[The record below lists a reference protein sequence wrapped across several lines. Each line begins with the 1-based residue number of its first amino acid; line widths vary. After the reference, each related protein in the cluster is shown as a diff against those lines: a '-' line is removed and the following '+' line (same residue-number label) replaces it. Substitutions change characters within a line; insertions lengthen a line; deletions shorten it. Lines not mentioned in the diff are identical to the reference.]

1 MKKAFMCS
9 LCHKGLIGGGLY
21 LEPETVTFRTQKLT
35 VDKKYRNL
43 VLPRSEI
50 KEITWQQSLFP
61 IATFHMENGDN
72 YKMMIFN
79 KSRFCKC
86 YQEFRGK

>member
-1 MKKAFMCS
+1 MRNVFTCS
-9 LCHKGLIGGGLY
+9 LCHNGLIGGGLY
-21 LEPETVTFRTQKLT
+21 LEADSVTFRTNKLT

-43 VLPRSEI
+43 VLPRQEI
-50 KEITWQQSLFP
+50 KEVTWTQILFP
-61 IATFHMENGDN
+61 IATFHMKNGDN

-86 YQEFRGK
+86 YQAYNSK